1 MDQLDD
7 RLFEEFRK
15 ISPPNQPSSAGF
27 LVRNLSLHR
36 LTQQQLAVLSPDI
49 KFSTKDARPED
60 FMASFESSHQKCE
73 FTMEEEVNNQMAFL
87 DVQVTTLSDGN
98 IKTTVYHFKNEC
110 EGFLTKTEEFQ
121 SLSKNVLELF
131 ESLAAK
137 VERMKMRAIG
147 SRNRLKLISKQK
159 LEQQELLESRVLE
172 ARIECERLR
181 MQMMSLQ
188 KEESEQKDFIQ
199 NFLMHR

>member
-1 MDQLDD
+1 MAAKLAEANLFVDDLNKLRTLD
-7 RLFEEFRK
+7 
-15 ISPPNQPSSAGF
+15 PS
-27 LVRNLSLHR
+27 
-36 LTQQQLAVLSPDI
+36 LTQ
-49 KFSTKDARPED
+49 STID
-60 FMASFESSHQKCE
+60 
-73 FTMEEEVNNQMAFL
+73 
-87 DVQVTTLSDGN
+87 
-98 IKTTVYHFKNEC
+98 FKNEC